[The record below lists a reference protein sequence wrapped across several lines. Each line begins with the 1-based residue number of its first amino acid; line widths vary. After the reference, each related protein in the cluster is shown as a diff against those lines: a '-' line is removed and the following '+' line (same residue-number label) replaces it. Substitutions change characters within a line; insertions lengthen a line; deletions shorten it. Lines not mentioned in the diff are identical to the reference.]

1 MQTSLGL
8 FHIIIYHLRLRLKD
22 VYCGIDSKTIVHIGY
37 SMMNR
42 YTCTSSLLSGMI
54 HDIIPPAEPL
64 SRPRI
69 MVYAR
74 MRGSGQ

>member
-37 SMMNR
+37 SMMNKFD
-42 YTCTSSLLSGMI
+42 YFILSC
-54 HDIIPPAEPL
+54 E
-64 SRPRI
+64 
-69 MVYAR
+69 
-74 MRGSGQ
+74 GQSETIYMYIVLTEWYDT